1 MPKRLKNVG
10 WSYVI
15 YYMYIYIYTHMWQAP
30 KTSSDAVEVGWSYWN
45 GLRFS
50 GKKCELD
57 HPHPFTTLLASRFNL
72 IASFIGFIKHVQLL
86 PDVLRYINVYNTI
99 LWIMCRGM
107 KFSRFPQQKKTWHRR
122 QWSARDLWTQFSW
135 CAPPSL
141 KRPPLI
147 SLGSIRWSNFTAH
160 LSRQCVYVYIYIYIV
175 LEYTMWYFMCIY
187 IHNLL
192 SNTIKLSNYQ
202 TIYLSIYL
210 SIYLI

>member
-1 MPKRLKNVG
+1 
-10 WSYVI
+10 
-15 YYMYIYIYTHMWQAP
+15 MWQAP
-30 KTSSDAVEVGWSYWN
+30 KTSSEDCSRSRMILLEWLAVHSEAEKSVNST
-45 GLRFS
+45 RFQFAS
-50 GKKCELD
+50 HPS
-57 HPHPFTTLLASRFNL
+57 HPHPFTTQLLASRFNL

-86 PDVLRYINVYNTI
+86 PDVLQYINVYNTI

-122 QWSARDLWTQFSW
+122 QWSARDLWTQISW
-135 CAPPSL
+135 CAAPSL

-160 LSRQCVYVYIYIYIV
+160 LSRQCVYIYIV

-202 TIYLSIYL
+202 TNYLSIYL
-210 SIYLI
+210 SNLI